1 MEWRC
6 AYMHSIDLSTSG
18 PLATLQSLAGC
29 QVLLA
34 GSGCALSTCSEF
46 VALDGWSSL
55 LAHKGTSSSV
65 TKECGLWPYI
75 FCRCLCAGG
84 CMHLFC
90 FLVSFASC
98 VDKPQLISTS
108 CQKSTCANGLLL
120 AGLGEYHLCSSV
132 ICLTAMPNVS
142 KSKSNSLWADKT
154 AVKKKKKKKSVVF
167 HLQITFCVH
176 ES

>member
-1 MEWRC
+1 MW
-6 AYMHSIDLSTSG
+6 LV
-18 PLATLQSLAGC
+18 TLYFLPVS
-29 QVLLA
+29 
-34 GSGCALSTCSEF
+34 
-46 VALDGWSSL
+46 
-55 LAHKGTSSSV
+55 
-65 TKECGLWPYI
+65 
-75 FCRCLCAGG
+75 CAGG

-132 ICLTAMPNVS
+132 ICLTVMPNVS

-154 AVKKKKKKKSVVF
+154 AVYIYKKCSFPFTNDSLGSCKLKIHSSGVDFFAAEWKHSLLQHYLHCPFLCSVCSK
-167 HLQITFCVH
+167 QT
-176 ES
+176 